1 MPGTMWCGTFMGA
14 RDRTRTDKDVNP
26 IEPETIASTNF
37 ATRALR
43 SAKVVKIFCNK
54 AVFHHKIRSSTI
66 FSQFQG
72 VHCVKF
78 WLKNAIWR
86 VMHAEGGG
94 GC

>member
-1 MPGTMWCGTFMGA
+1 MPGTMWCKTFMGA

-43 SAKVVKIFCNK
+43 SAKVVKIFCNG

-66 FSQFQG
+66 FSLFPG
-72 VHCVKF
+72 VQCVKF
-78 WLKNAIWR
+78 WLNSAIWR
-86 VMHAEGGG
+86 VMHAGGG
-94 GC
+94 G

>member
-1 MPGTMWCGTFMGA
+1 MPDTMWCGTFMDA

-43 SAKVVKIFCNK
+43 SAKVVKIFCNG
-54 AVFHHKIRSSTI
+54 AVFLHKIRTSAF

-72 VHCVKF
+72 VQCVKF
-78 WLKNAIWR
+78 WLNSAIWR
-86 VMHAEGGG
+86 VMHARGGG
-94 GC
+94 

>member
-43 SAKVVKIFCNK
+43 SAKVVKIFCNE
-54 AVFHHKIRSSTI
+54 AVFHHKIRQSAI
-66 FSQFQG
+66 FSLIPG
-72 VHCVKF
+72 VYCVKI
-78 WLKNAIWR
+78 WLNSAIWR
-86 VMHAEGGG
+86 IMHAGDGAG
-94 GC
+94 W

>member
-43 SAKVVKIFCNK
+43 SAKVVKIFCNG
-54 AVFHHKIRSSTI
+54 AVFLHKIRTNAI
-66 FSQFQG
+66 FSLFPG
-72 VHCVKF
+72 VYCVKI
-78 WLKNAIWR
+78 WLNSAICR
-86 VMHAEGGG
+86 VMHAGGSG
-94 GC
+94 

>member
-1 MPGTMWCGTFMGA
+1 MPDTMWCGTFTGA

-43 SAKVVKIFCNK
+43 SAKVVKIFCNG
-54 AVFHHKIRSSTI
+54 AVFHHKIRQSTI

-78 WLKNAIWR
+78 WLNSAIWR

>member
-1 MPGTMWCGTFMGA
+1 MPGTMWCGTFTGA

-43 SAKVVKIFCNK
+43 SAKVVKIFCNG
-54 AVFHHKIRSSTI
+54 AVFLHKIRTSAF

-78 WLKNAIWR
+78 WLNSAIWR
-86 VMHAEGGG
+86 VMHAGGG
-94 GC
+94 G